1 MNNEMVSIYIPTHN
15 RKSLLERAILSA
27 SKQTYKNIE
36 IIVCD
41 DGSTDGTTEL
51 VSAMMQ
57 EDSRIVYRRNDV
69 PQGACSARNLGI
81 FSAKGE
87 FITGLDDDD
96 EFTEC
101 RIERFLEKWNDSI
114 SFICS
119 NFKNSYPDRLSTH
132 YIQWRDKTFEPK
144 FLLYSNIASNQI
156 FTLTKR
162 LQYIGGFDVS
172 VKRLQDWDTWLK
184 IAFEFGSFLRLKKST
199 YIMHHEH
206 ENTTRV
212 SNSYGLDL
220 AFLDFIEKNN
230 KLLTND
236 SLSYLRFHIS
246 RIRKTQAFSSSLYW
260 SIRRKNPLYVI
271 EFFKI

>member
-1 MNNEMVSIYIPTHN
+1 MNNEIVSIYIPTHN

-41 DGSTDGTTEL
+41 DGSTDGTTDL
-51 VSAMMQ
+51 VSAMMR
-57 EDSRIVYRRNDV
+57 EDARIAYCRNDV

-81 FSAKGE
+81 FSAKGR

-96 EFTEC
+96 EFTES
-101 RIERFLEKWNDSI
+101 RIENFLDQWNDSI

-119 NFKNSYPDRLSTH
+119 NFKDSYPDKLSTH
-132 YIQWRDKTFEPK
+132 YIQWRDKIFEPK
-144 FLLYSNIASNQI
+144 TLLYSNIASNQI
-156 FTLTKR
+156 FTLTER
-162 LQYIGGFDVS
+162 LQGIGGFDVN
-172 VKRLQDWDTWLK
+172 VRRLQDWDTWLR
-184 IAFEFGSFLRLKKST
+184 IAFKFGPFLRLKDST

-220 AFLDFIEKNN
+220 AFLDFMERNN
-230 KLLTND
+230 KLLTKD
-236 SLSYLRFHIS
+236 SLSYLKFHIS
-246 RIRKTQAFSSSLYW
+246 RIRKAQNFSSSLYW
-260 SIRRKNPLYVI
+260 AIRRKNPLYLMEV
-271 EFFKI
+271 FKK